1 MTDISPTTDVSKTT
15 LSEGDIVRLN
25 SGGPKMTVLQ
35 TKSGDTV
42 KCQWFD
48 RNGKIHTE
56 DFTIKTVSIF
66 IPRVYTEEEA

>member
-1 MTDISPTTDVSKTT
+1 MADTSKQT
-15 LSEGDIVRLN
+15 LSEGAVVRLN

-56 DFTIKTVSIF
+56 DFAINTISVF
-66 IPRVYTEEEA
+66 VPRVYSDEED